1 MKGIHLKALH
11 NVFANIVRKLRVFSH
26 VLSADEL
33 FLTYSPLN
41 ASGYSIVTS
50 APGGPE
56 RSAGSLGVAVNKRV
70 WAAYSNLELNLRI
83 LVILR
88 YCSEWENRIIN
99 DKQCLETSIR
109 LTMTRS

>member
-33 FLTYSPLN
+33 FPTYSPLN

-56 RSAGSLGVAVNKRV
+56 EECRVIGGSCEQKSLGSLFKP
-70 WAAYSNLELNLRI
+70 
-83 LVILR
+83 
-88 YCSEWENRIIN
+88 
-99 DKQCLETSIR
+99 
-109 LTMTRS
+109 